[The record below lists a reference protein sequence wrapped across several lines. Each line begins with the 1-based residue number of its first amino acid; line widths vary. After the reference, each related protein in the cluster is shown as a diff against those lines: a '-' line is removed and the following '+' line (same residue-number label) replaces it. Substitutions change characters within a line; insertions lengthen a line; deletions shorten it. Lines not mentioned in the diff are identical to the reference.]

1 MMRLIEL
8 KDTFVG
14 KVLAVFVSILLATS
28 LVNVAAFASAQEEKF
43 HNSIPGVD

>member
-14 KVLAVFVSILLATS
+14 KALAVFVSILLATS
-28 LVNVAAFASAQEEKF
+28 LVNVAAFATGEEG
-43 HNSIPGVD
+43 NSTTPY